1 MKKKFYIHFQSKN
14 SQKILLVVKSTV
26 LCVSLSLLFILF
38 VIIGIIWSVTDGI
51 IRCLER
57 IREP

>member
-1 MKKKFYIHFQSKN
+1 MKKKFYIHFQNKN

-38 VIIGIIWSVTDGI
+38 VIIGIIWSVADGI